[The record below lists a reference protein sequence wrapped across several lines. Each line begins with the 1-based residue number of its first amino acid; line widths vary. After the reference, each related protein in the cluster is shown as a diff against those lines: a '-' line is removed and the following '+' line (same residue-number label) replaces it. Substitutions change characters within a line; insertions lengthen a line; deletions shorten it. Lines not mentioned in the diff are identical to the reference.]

1 MKWKE
6 TFFFSCFQQPGVKG
20 LEAPQL
26 LGRAGDGGRKD
37 EEGKRGWRRMGGM
50 KTGVLGRGLGVPRAT
65 RAGRTRHS
73 CCPTSGPQPEGAAP
87 GRPGEPGD
95 TAVTRPP
102 AAGPRRA
109 GRCCRRN
116 NRKLQEGKTRLM
128 PSAGCFPPPSRP
140 VPRVPAATAACPW
153 PWDHA
158 HAPPAPAPRQAA
170 LVFFIVEVQL

>member
-1 MKWKE
+1 MEGPAGPPAPGEGRRWREGGRGGKE
-6 TFFFSCFQQPGVKG
+6 G
-20 LEAPQL
+20 LETDGWNENGGAGARHGCPQGHACRQDTTQL
-26 LGRAGDGGRKD
+26 LPDLWAPA
-37 EEGKRGWRRMGGM
+37 RR
-50 KTGVLGRGLGVPRAT
+50 
-65 RAGRTRHS
+65 S
-73 CCPTSGPQPEGAAP
+73 SP

-109 GRCCRRN
+109 GRCCRSN

-140 VPRVPAATAACPW
+140 VPRIPAATAACPCA
-153 PWDHA
+153 WDRA